1 MFETIESSAGFT
13 KYMKH
18 YWFTEFRH
26 YYPIV
31 MESEE
36 MKQDG
41 DPWWRY
47 TGYVKKFNESRK
59 SKISSGNS
67 KVIDEMMS
75 AYRPC
80 KTKTSDLLHLS
91 YVQHKPEDLGTKN
104 KSVGCCILRTQV
116 GMECMEGKIPM
127 REK

>member
-1 MFETIESSAGFT
+1 MFESIESSAGFT

-18 YWFTEFRH
+18 YRFTEFRH
-26 YYPIV
+26 YYPRV

-36 MKQDG
+36 LKQSG

-59 SKISSGNS
+59 AKINSGNW
-67 KVIDEMMS
+67 KVIDELMS
-75 AYRPC
+75 AYCPRT
-80 KTKTSDLLHLS
+80 TKTSDLPHLS
-91 YVQHKPEDLGTKN
+91 YVQRKPEDLGTELKN
-104 KSVGCCILRTQV
+104 VGCCILRTQL

-127 REK
+127 RLK